1 MLKNTGHF
9 FIIPLLLGAIG
20 GFSAIL
26 FRWLIKIFTFLND
39 KLNIFQTHYFYL
51 ISVPFVFFI
60 SDYLVKKFKI
70 SSENVTLELIAKKVI
85 LLKGKFSKI
94 KGFLVLFLTS
104 VSIGFGV
111 PVGREGPIAKMGGL
125 LSEVFLEK
133 LKIEK
138 INFPIYLGAGIAS
151 AIAATFNAPIAGALL
166 GLEII
171 IGKINS
177 YVIIPLIVSVVTAT
191 FISREFI
198 GNFAAFIV
206 PHLHWNEEYV
216 IFVPFEAV
224 FIAILCLVIIK
235 GLEYLRIFKLKN
247 RHYWHRYIV
256 FSGFA
261 VGIIVA
267 FVPESAGVGYEHIT
281 ALLNNNNYSLDYIL
295 IIFLAKTAGLIL
307 SIGSGLFG
315 GIMSPSIFIGSFGGF
330 WFGDIFTKYGIDPRI
345 FAVVGASSML
355 AGITKTPL
363 RSSIIITELTHS
375 YQLILPILVASSIS
389 VYLISCFQGDSFF
402 KRALLQKGIDID
414 NKDIYNFLKNCKLE
428 KYLVKIN
435 PLKENLSVY
444 MASKILKK
452 SRYAIL
458 PIVDE
463 EEKLIGIVTLTDI
476 RKSVLL
482 HKKNIKIK
490 DIMTRE
496 PFCIKENPSMEEL
509 IKAISLIG
517 NRFVPFVD
525 KNGKYLGF
533 IDLRKLVKELSTAN
547 SAYYLK

>member
-51 ISVPFVFFI
+51 ISVPFLFFI

-138 INFPIYLGAGIAS
+138 INFPIYLGAAIAS

-224 FIAILCLVIIK
+224 FIALLCLVIIK

-261 VGIIVA
+261 VGMIVA